1 MADRTTDRL
10 LHALK
15 AAGPQTAGTLA
26 GRLGVTAVAVRQH
39 LDGLAAQGLVA
50 HEDRREGVGRP
61 RRYWGL
67 AAAGHARFPDNHA
80 GLTVELLEAVS
91 NVFGAAGIERL
102 IAHREAATLAS
113 YRRRLAAVS
122 TVAGKVRTLARLRTE
137 EGYMAEWRRDA
148 DGSFMLI
155 ENHCPIC
162 VAARACQGLC
172 RSELGIFAA
181 VLGAVATVTRVEHV
195 LAGARRCA
203 YRIEPVAMGFDRRTR
218 DGSRRSARP
227 PARA

>member
-15 AAGPQTAGTLA
+15 AAGAQTAATLA
-26 GRLGVTAVAVRQH
+26 GRLGITAVAVRQH
-39 LDGLAAQGLVA
+39 LEELGAQGLVA

-61 RRYWGL
+61 KRYWSL
-67 AAAGHARFPDNHA
+67 TEAGHARFPDNHA

-91 NVFGAAGIERL
+91 SLFGARGLGRL

-113 YRRRLAAVS
+113 YRQRLASA
-122 TVAGKVRTLARLRTE
+122 RTLADKIKALARLRTE

-162 VAARACQGLC
+162 IAARTCQGLC
-172 RSELGIFAA
+172 HSELGIFAA
-181 VLGAVATVTRVEHV
+181 VLGEGASVSRVEHV

-203 YRIEPVAMGFDRRTR
+203 YRVASVADGVSRPVRRAPR
-218 DGSRRSARP
+218 GSGPSRR
-227 PARA
+227 RA